1 MPMAAF
7 GGRGDIMNKLAPI
20 GNVYQAGTLSGNPLA
35 VAAGL
40 ANLDIITQ
48 PGFYDCLSTQTKKF
62 VTGMKE
68 RAEQAG
74 VTFSVDSVGGM
85 FGLYFSEKVPTSY
98 ADVTASDIEAFK
110 KFFHLMLDNGVYFAP
125 SAYEAG
131 FISIAHD
138 DEVLAELFTAA
149 EQSFAAMAC

>member
-1 MPMAAF
+1 
-7 GGRGDIMNKLAPI
+7 
-20 GNVYQAGTLSGNPLA
+20 LSGNPLA

-48 PGFYDCLSTQTKKF
+48 PGFYECLTTQTKKF
-62 VTGMKE
+62 VDGMAE
-68 RAEQAG
+68 RAKQAG

-110 KFFHLMLDNGVYFAP
+110 KFFHLMLDNGVYLAP

-138 DEVLAELFTAA
+138 DAVLAEMFKAA
-149 EQSFAAMAC
+149 EVSFGVLKK